1 MSCCVSRRRVGLEV
15 GQELSVDGIGDP
27 PLQTPQGFPGGLAL
41 ALLACQIGVAGMVA
55 AGLGDGHDLQVP
67 VQPAVAAAVQPMPLD
82 AARGGRDRGS
92 AVGRGELVP
101 VSKATHV
108 THLTKDPRGDQ
119 WADAMDLDQ

>member
-1 MSCCVSRRRVGLEV
+1 MATTYRSRFSRRL
-15 GQELSVDGIGDP
+15 P
-27 PLQTPQGFPGGLAL
+27 PRFK
-41 ALLACQIGVAGMVA
+41 
-55 AGLGDGHDLQVP
+55 
-67 VQPAVAAAVQPMPLD
+67 PMPLD

-101 VSKATHV
+101 VSKAAHV

>member
-1 MSCCVSRRRVGLEV
+1 
-15 GQELSVDGIGDP
+15 
-27 PLQTPQGFPGGLAL
+27 
-41 ALLACQIGVAGMVA
+41 
-55 AGLGDGHDLQVP
+55 
-67 VQPAVAAAVQPMPLD
+67 MPLD

-101 VSKATHV
+101 VSKAAHV